1 MNLNKNKITKQIVK
15 DTSISYKNSLDI
27 LDFFL
32 GIVIEQSKKK
42 SVKLSGFGTFCIK
55 KTPKRIGRNPKS
67 KKSYIIPQLH
77 KLNFKPSNT
86 TKIKI
91 N

>member
-15 DTSISYKNSLDI
+15 DTSISYKNSSNI

-42 SVKLSGFGTFCIK
+42 SVKLTGFGTFCIK
-55 KTPKRIGRNPKS
+55 ITPKRIGRDPKS
-67 KKSYIIPQLH
+67 KKSYIIPKLH

-86 TKIKI
+86 TKLKI